1 MGNPP
6 KKPHPTHP
14 MKHLTPFRLT
24 TCAIAASALALGA
37 FGTAGLHF
45 NRSSVGE
52 LTADALRE
60 STKLDAQSD
69 FLEAFAHALNGPLD
83 EFREALGEAWD
94 ERIETIE
101 LADEQHEFRMQLNN
115 KLGHGRYL
123 PELDPQDFDYALTNP
138 MFFWPVGRKMIY
150 EKVSSEGT
158 ERVEIT
164 ALADTIDINGFE
176 CRQIQ
181 DLAFLDGQLLEET
194 IDWYAQHSN
203 GDVWYMGEIA
213 KNYDEDGFL
222 EDVDGSWRYGKDG
235 AQPGILM
242 LGTPTIGTIYRQE
255 YLIDEAE
262 DIGRVLADNETV
274 VVAAGT
280 FTGCLMT
287 EDGSSIEPGHT
298 EYKYYA
304 PGVGLIL
311 EVDTESGER
320 LELIQIIP

>member
-6 KKPHPTHP
+6 EKTHPTDP
-14 MKHLTPFRLT
+14 MKHLFTFRLT
-24 TCAIAASALALGA
+24 TCAVAASALALGA
-37 FGTAGLHF
+37 FGTASF
-45 NRSSVGE
+45 NNGRSSVGQ

-69 FLEAFAHALNGPLD
+69 FLEAFAFALNGPID

-94 ERIETIE
+94 ERTETNE
-101 LADEQHEFRMQLNN
+101 LADDQHEMRLQLNK

-123 PELDPQDFDYALTNP
+123 PDLDPQDFDYELTNP
-138 MFFWPVGRKMIY
+138 MFFWPVGRTMIY

-176 CRQIQ
+176 CRQVQ

-213 KNYDEDGFL
+213 KNFDEDGFL

-242 LGTPTIGTIYRQE
+242 LGVPTVGAIYRQE
-255 YLIDEAE
+255 YFIDEAE
-262 DIGRVLADNETV
+262 DVARVLATNETV

-287 EDGSSIEPGHT
+287 EDGSPIEPGHT

-304 PGVGLIL
+304 PGVGLVL
-311 EVDTESGER
+311 EVDVATGGR
-320 LELIQIIP
+320 LELVEIIN

>member
-1 MGNPP
+1 
-6 KKPHPTHP
+6 
-14 MKHLTPFRLT
+14 MKHFILFRLT
-24 TCAIAASALALGA
+24 TCTVAVSALALGA
-37 FGTAGLHF
+37 FGTAAF
-45 NRSSVGE
+45 NSSRSSIGE

-69 FLEAFAHALNGPLD
+69 FLEAFAFALNGPID
-83 EFREALGEAWD
+83 EFRDALGEAWD
-94 ERIETIE
+94 ERTETNE
-101 LADEQHEFRMQLNN
+101 LAEDQHEMRMQLNN

-123 PELDPQDFDYALTNP
+123 PELDPQDFDFELTNP
-138 MFFWPVGRKMIY
+138 LFFWPVGRTMIY
-150 EKVSSEGT
+150 EKVSPEGT

-176 CRQIQ
+176 CRQVQ

-203 GDVWYMGEIA
+203 GDVWYMGEIS

-242 LGTPTIGTIYRQE
+242 FGTPTIDTIYRQE
-255 YLIDEAE
+255 YFIDEAE
-262 DIGRVLADNETV
+262 DIARVLATNETV

-287 EDGSSIEPGHT
+287 EDGSPIEPGNT

-304 PGVGLIL
+304 PGVGLVL
-311 EVDTESGER
+311 ELDTESGER

>member
-1 MGNPP
+1 
-6 KKPHPTHP
+6 

-24 TCAIAASALALGA
+24 TCAVAASALALGA
-37 FGTAGLHF
+37 FGTAGF
-45 NRSSVGE
+45 NTGRSSVGE

-69 FLEAFAHALNGPLD
+69 FLEAFAHALNGPID
-83 EFREALGEAWD
+83 ELGDALREAWD
-94 ERIETIE
+94 ERTETTE
-101 LADEQHEFRMQLNN
+101 LADEQHEMRMQLNN
-115 KLGHGRYL
+115 KLGHGRYR
-123 PELDPQDFDYALTNP
+123 PEIDPQDFDYELTNP
-138 MFFWPVGRKMIY
+138 MFFWPVGRTMIY
-150 EKVSSEGT
+150 EKTGAEGT

-164 ALADTIDINGFE
+164 ALADTIDINGIG

-213 KNYDEDGFL
+213 KNFDEDGFL

-242 LGTPTIGTIYRQE
+242 LGTPIVGTIYRQE

-262 DIGRVLADNETV
+262 DIGRVIATNETV
-274 VVAAGT
+274 TVAAGT

-287 EDGSSIEPGHT
+287 EDGSPIEPGHT

-304 PGVGLIL
+304 PGVGLVL
-311 EVDTESGER
+311 ELDTESGER